1 VFDKVRPGCVDWKK
15 VSQIT
20 TSRFKKVENT
30 NYAVILGKSFK
41 FSLVGIQGADLTD
54 GVPKLTLGM
63 NGSSLNCI
71 QLIPV
76 QGLVWQLMREH
87 IIATLKSLTKD
98 GKDIQEAD
106 IIAWANAKVAGA
118 GKKSQIS
125 SFKDSNL
132 KTSAFFLDLL
142 DSCRQ
147 GIIDYKLITTGE
159 TEAEQKNNGTLFFHL
174 QQSLPN

>member
-1 VFDKVRPGCVDWKK
+1 
-15 VSQIT
+15 
-20 TSRFKKVENT
+20 
-30 NYAVILGKSFK
+30 
-41 FSLVGIQGADLTD
+41 
-54 GVPKLTLGM
+54 
-63 NGSSLNCI
+63 
-71 QLIPV
+71 
-76 QGLVWQLMREH
+76 MREH

-174 QQSLPN
+174 QQSLPTEWSFQPNMLSP